1 MNSICTRRHAQMSL
15 PGWLDRKLAIIAGA
29 AAVIAVIAPFDNL
42 FLPLTFGLPV
52 LRAALMALLAIVG
65 GIAAK
70 ACGLRLEGHGAK
82 FPLLIGL
89 GAAFAVAVYVF
100 TLDVVL
106 FRPLLSAD
114 YVVHLSAPLP
124 LRLAGYMLRAFN
136 ENVLYRLFLFPVIA
150 LAAQR
155 VLRRDDISPRLLIA
169 AMVAAQVINI
179 AANAVLPSP
188 EPITLAGLGYDAI
201 RYVAPGVLWAVLFRR
216 YGFAAAEVAS
226 VGCHV
231 FLQPA
236 FTLVF

>member
-1 MNSICTRRHAQMSL
+1 MTI
-15 PGWLDRKLAIIAGA
+15 DRKLAVIAFV
-29 AAVIAVIAPFDNL
+29 AAVVAVIAPFDVL
-42 FLPLTFGLPV
+42 FLPLTFGSPL
-52 LRAALMALLAIVG
+52 LRAGLMAVLAIIG
-65 GIAAK
+65 GMAAK

-82 FPLLIGL
+82 YPLLIGI
-89 GAAFAVAVYVF
+89 GAAIAVAVYVLA
-100 TLDVVL
+100 LDVVL

-114 YVVHLSAPLP
+114 YVAHLSAPLP
-124 LRLAGYMLRAFN
+124 LRLTGYMLRAFN

-188 EPITLAGLGYDAI
+188 EPVTLAQLGYDAI
-201 RYVAPGVLWAVLFRR
+201 RYVAPGVLWAVLFCR
-216 YGFAAAEVAS
+216 YGFATAEVAS

>member
-1 MNSICTRRHAQMSL
+1 MTIN
-15 PGWLDRKLAIIAGA
+15 RKLAVIAFF
-29 AAVIAVIAPFDNL
+29 AAVIAVIAPFDVL
-42 FLPLTFGLPV
+42 FLPLTFGSPL
-52 LRAALMALLAIVG
+52 LRAGLMAVLAIVG

-82 FPLLIGL
+82 LPLLIGL
-89 GAAFAVAVYVF
+89 GAALAVAAYVF
-100 TLDVVL
+100 VLDVVL
-106 FRPLLSAD
+106 LRPMLSAD
-114 YVVHLSAPLP
+114 YVAYLHVPLGE
-124 LRLAGYMLRAFN
+124 RMTGYMLRAFN
-136 ENVLYRLFLFPVIA
+136 ENLLYRLFLFPVIA

-169 AMVAAQVINI
+169 AMVASQVINI

-188 EPITLAGLGYDAI
+188 EPIALARLGYDAI

-216 YGFAAAEVAS
+216 YGFATAEVAS